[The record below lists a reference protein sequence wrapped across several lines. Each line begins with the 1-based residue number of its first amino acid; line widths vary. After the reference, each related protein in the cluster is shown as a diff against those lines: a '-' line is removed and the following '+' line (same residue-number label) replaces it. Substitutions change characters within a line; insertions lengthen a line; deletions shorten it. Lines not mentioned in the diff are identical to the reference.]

1 MIVIISVLGCKT
13 PKTVYKN
20 VETHDTIVITEVIK
34 VVQPRLTNLIVD
46 SPCDSLGRLKPIF
59 YETITPTKTLSI
71 KTIDNKLVITEKQ
84 DSTVVQKVVDKQTN
98 SVSTSDEIKLLIKT
112 PKWAYY
118 SLILNV
124 LLLVWV
130 ARKLIKPLL

>member
-20 VETHDTIVITEVIK
+20 VETHDTIVITEVIN

-84 DSTVVQKVVDKQTN
+84 DSIVTKDKEIKEI
-98 SVSTSDEIKLLIKT
+98 SSSISDEVKVIVRT
-112 PKWAYY
+112 PRWSWY

-124 LLLVWV
+124 LLLVWTF
-130 ARKLIKPLL
+130 RKIIKPLL